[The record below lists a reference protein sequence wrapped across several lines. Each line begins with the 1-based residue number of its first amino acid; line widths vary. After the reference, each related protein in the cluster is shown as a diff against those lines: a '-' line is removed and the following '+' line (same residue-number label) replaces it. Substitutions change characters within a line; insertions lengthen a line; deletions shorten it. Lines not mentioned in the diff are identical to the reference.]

1 MLYSHSA
8 AMSMCHNR
16 GLASHATVILW
27 VNTLHFYSS
36 SKLSNHSSSPNL
48 PSGEERG
55 ETDVFAGYIFADFH
69 KNICLFLAQFQ
80 DLNRCFFQM
89 LLKLDDIHTE
99 TFFVYCRGRA
109 CFDQF

>member
-8 AMSMCHNR
+8 MSMCHNL
-16 GLASHATVILW
+16 GLAFHATVILW
-27 VNTLHFYSS
+27 VKTLQPSS
-36 SKLSNHSSSPNL
+36 SRNVPG
-48 PSGEERG
+48 GEERG
-55 ETDVFAGYIFADFH
+55 ETDVFAGYIFVDFH

-89 LLKLDDIHTE
+89 LLKLDDIHTV
-99 TFFVYCRGRA
+99 TFFAYCRGRA